1 LQCFAEK
8 KGKVEV
14 KISNDFSFGTLRG
27 KKGSK
32 LKKNNE
38 IN

>member
-1 LQCFAEK
+1 MLCRK

-32 LKKNNE
+32 LKK
-38 IN
+38 IMK